1 MMSAPSI
8 QAKVK
13 KGLAKAIAAT
23 GSPTSLKVYLV
34 NAVTTNGSP
43 LSPGITTSTN
53 VLLTNAA
60 FKSYDAKLF
69 GGAMLASD
77 RALVCD
83 NVTSIK
89 QGDTIQEGTAL
100 YIVVAVDIKAPTSD
114 VLAYILQLRLK

>member
-1 MMSAPSI
+1 MSAASI
-8 QAKVK
+8 QANFK
-13 KGLAKAIAAT
+13 KGLAKVIKAT
-23 GSPTSLKVYLV
+23 GSSASLKVYLV
-34 NAVTTNGSP
+34 NTVTTSGSP
-43 LSPGITTSTN
+43 LSPGTTTSTN

-69 GGAMLASD
+69 GGTMLASD

-83 NVTSIK
+83 NVTPIK
-89 QGDTIQEGTAL
+89 QGDTIQEGAAL